1 MTDRN
6 ASAARE
12 ATFRAKADHS
22 LSFPKGRTALL
33 LIDPVNDFLSE
44 GGAAW
49 DLTKATVQMHDVI
62 GNLRRAIE
70 GARTLGLP
78 VLFGPMAYTEEDYA
92 DEALHRRSGINRIMF
107 ERKMFLAGTWGADF
121 HPELQPQDGDI
132 ILLPH
137 KGTDVF
143 YTDLPEHLER
153 MGVTHLVIAGMTANL
168 CCEGTGRHATEAGY
182 DVTFLWDAIG
192 SENVP
197 SYEAAVNLNYP
208 LIGNAVMTVAEF
220 LSAVEGSAAPREV
233 QVGDTVRGSDHMEV
247 GKIEKVVPAS
257 DEYEAHLIVPRG
269 LIFSK
274 DTYIP
279 LEAVVRRSGDQ
290 VFINVPKLVVGE
302 MRWDAPPSRDDRIAK
317 LGPPSAEVEKLYR
330 SRSPS
335 VHGQESGRSE
345 STVAEHRTPKPT
357 SEREVRTELPITQ
370 TER

>member
-1 MTDRN
+1 MTDPRN
-6 ASAARE
+6 SSAARE
-12 ATFRAKADHS
+12 ATFRAKGNYA
-22 LSFPKGRTALL
+22 LSFPKDRTALL

-49 DLTKATVQMHDVI
+49 DLTKATVEMHDVI

-70 GARTLGLP
+70 GTRALGVP

-92 DEALHRRSGINRIMF
+92 EQALHRRTGINRIMF
-107 ERKMFLAGTWGADF
+107 ERKMFLAGSWGADF
-121 HPELQPQDGDI
+121 HPDLQPQDGDI

-153 MGVTHLVIAGMTANL
+153 KGVTHLVIAGMTANL
-168 CCEGTGRHATEAGY
+168 CCESTGRHAAEAGY

-197 SYEAAVNLNYP
+197 SYEASVNLTYP
-208 LIGNAVMTVAEF
+208 LIGNATMTVEEF
-220 LSAVEGSAAPREV
+220 LSAIEEPGEAPREV
-233 QVGDTVRGSDHMEV
+233 QPGDTVRGSDHMEI
-247 GKIEKVVPAS
+247 GKIEKVLPPS
-257 DEYEAHLIVPRG
+257 EEYEAHLVVPRG

-279 LEAVVRRSGDQ
+279 LEAVVRRSRDQ
-290 VFINVPKLVVGE
+290 VFINVPELVVGE
-302 MRWDAPPSRDDRIAK
+302 MPWDVPPSRADRK
-317 LGPPSAEVEKLYR
+317 TKFGPPSAEVEKLYR

-335 VHGQESGRSE
+335 V
-345 STVAEHRTPKPT
+345 PT
-357 SEREVRTELPITQ
+357 REK
-370 TER
+370 